1 MKKIVSK
8 NSLTKLAAL
17 AIMLTLSVASCKKD
31 KDDTVEPTPDPTP
44 VEALKTTYTFKVKDL
59 IGVSGTVTIAEKSSG
74 STESVVTIALSGAPV
89 GTHPAHIHMN
99 SAIETG
105 MIMYPL
111 NSVDAAGNSSTTLS
125 VSYSALINYDGYINV
140 HLDATTLGTI
150 IAQADIGGNFI
161 TATNKSYVLNQDSS
175 SGVFGVAKFEKRK
188 NGNTLVTVD
197 LTSGGVLPA
206 GMYPVHI
213 NLGSVSTIGMPVN
226 RKTLNPVDGIT
237 RMSYT
242 NVRILNDGTTISY
255 DNWLLYDG
263 FMTVYDAA
271 NTNNVIALG
280 NIGAN

>member
-1 MKKIVSK
+1 MKKIVLK

-74 STESVVTIALSGAPV
+74 STESVITIALSGAPV

-111 NSVDAAGNSSTTLS
+111 NSVDAAGNSSTTLA
-125 VSYSALINYDGYINV
+125 VSYSALINFDGYINV
-140 HLDATTLGTI
+140 HLDASTLGTI

-161 TATNKSYVLNQDSS
+161 TATNKSYVINQDSA

-237 RMSYT
+237 RMSFT
-242 NVRILNDGTTISY
+242 NVRNLNDGIAISY
-255 DNWLLYDG
+255 DNWLVYDG

>member
-1 MKKIVSK
+1 MKKIVLK

-74 STESVVTIALSGAPV
+74 STESVITIALSGAPV

-111 NSVDAAGNSSTTLS
+111 NSVDAAGNSSTTLA
-125 VSYSALINYDGYINV
+125 VSYSALINFDGYVNV
-140 HLDATTLGTI
+140 HLDASTLGTI
-150 IAQADIGGNFI
+150 IAQADIGGNFV
-161 TATNKSYVLNQDSS
+161 TATNKSYVINQDSA

-213 NLGSVSTIGMPVN
+213 NLGSVSTIGAPVN

-237 RMSYT
+237 RMSFT
-242 NVRILNDGTTISY
+242 NVRNLNDGIAISY
-255 DNWLLYDG
+255 DNWLVYDG